1 MILYW
6 RKTFEFKIVLIQVCV
21 LCPARAAVGYA
32 FSHVQCRICTNFPLV
47 WYWNIEEKAKKGAH
61 TTTKKICSG
70 RRFAKGKTTFGRNYD
85 KILCTYFLSM
95 FD

>member
-6 RKTFEFKIVLIQVCV
+6 RKTFEFKIVSTYSSV
-21 LCPARAAVGYA
+21 CPARAAVGYA